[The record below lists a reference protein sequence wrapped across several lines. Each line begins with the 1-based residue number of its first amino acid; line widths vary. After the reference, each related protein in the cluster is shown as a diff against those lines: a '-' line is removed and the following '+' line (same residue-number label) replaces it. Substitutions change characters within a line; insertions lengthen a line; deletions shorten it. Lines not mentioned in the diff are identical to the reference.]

1 MIFLAPLNEIPC
13 FHILQH
19 YALKV
24 LEQICNSENKLSN
37 FSERIDEL
45 DKMMDGRD

>member
-13 FHILQH
+13 FHILQY
-19 YALKV
+19 YALKA
-24 LEQICNSENKLSN
+24 LEQISDSENKISTFN
-37 FSERIDEL
+37 NPIDEL